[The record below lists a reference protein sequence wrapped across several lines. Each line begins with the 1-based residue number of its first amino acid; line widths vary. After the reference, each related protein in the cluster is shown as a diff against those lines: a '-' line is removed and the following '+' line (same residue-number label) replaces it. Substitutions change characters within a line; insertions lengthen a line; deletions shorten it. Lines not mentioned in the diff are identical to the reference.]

1 MLLQQT
7 TKYILKTLNKLNR
20 GKTFENN
27 TLGFLSETIEVE
39 ENPKKKQLYDLDYL
53 EKAVK
58 LRIRELSQECI
69 SIMVEE
75 KAEGKDAMDIWN
87 NAQPHFGNQLSSA
100 YGKFALIQGTCTTWR
115 T

>member
-1 MLLQQT
+1 M
-7 TKYILKTLNKLNR
+7 
-20 GKTFENN
+20 
-27 TLGFLSETIEVE
+27 
-39 ENPKKKQLYDLDYL
+39 
-53 EKAVK
+53 K

-100 YGKFALIQGTCTTWR
+100 YGDLYYLENMKKTIPKFEPAWK
-115 T
+115 